1 MSDISILNL
10 SAYTSPVIQENK
22 KSSYIEYGSDNN
34 YFQYL
39 IDRYLYSATNGAI
52 ITGVANMI
60 YGKGLEALDSNKKP
74 NEYAQMK
81 SIIKDSDLRKVAL
94 ERKLL
99 GMAAMQVVMQGKL
112 VKQVLHFP
120 MQTLRAEKCNDK
132 GQIEAWYYHHDWS
145 KKKPSED
152 AKRIPAF
159 GFGNGNEV
167 EIYVIQPYVSGFDYY
182 SPIDYSGSLPY
193 ALLEENIADYQINDV
208 QNGFSGTKVINF
220 NNGIPSEEMR
230 DKMKRDVMGKLTG
243 ARGEKV
249 IVAFNSNAESKTT
262 VEDLPLNDAPAH
274 YEYLSKE
281 CFEKLIV
288 GHRITNPMLLGIRE
302 TGSGL
307 SSNADEIE
315 TSTLMFLNLVIK
327 PYQNELI
334 TALDTILAVNG
345 ISLDLRFV
353 RLQPLDNEQII
364 SSSNPIIEAVN
375 SLSPLV
381 ANKVLESM
389 TANEIRSL
397 VGLLPE
403 AGGSDLNPSVVS
415 NLSKHLDEIDLDSFG
430 EEIDLN
436 EWELIDSSVVDYDT
450 EEELDKQL
458 DALNNPKQSTLS
470 KIWNFV
476 STGVANPNA
485 KSEQDG
491 ALFKSR
497 YRYSGTESENSRQFC
512 KKMLNANKLYRKE
525 DIQRMSSTSVNA
537 GWGPK
542 GADTYDVFLYKGG
555 GACHHY
561 WTRETYR
568 KRADVNSP
576 ITQESGR
583 ITPAQARKEGE
594 ILPTNNPLVYQK
606 PIDMPNQGFLPK

>member
-1 MSDISILNL
+1 MSNISIVNL

-22 KSSYIEYGSDNN
+22 KNSYIEYGSDNN

-60 YGKGLEALDSNKKP
+60 YGKGLDALDSNKKP

-81 SIIKDSDLRKVAL
+81 SIIKDSDLRKIAL

-99 GMAAMQVVMQGKL
+99 GMAAMQVVKQKNL

-152 AKRIPAF
+152 CKRIPAF

-249 IVAFNSNAESKTT
+249 IIAFNANAESKTT

-281 CFEKLIV
+281 CFDKLIV
-288 GHRITNPMLLGIRE
+288 GHRVTSPMLLGIR
-302 TGSGL
+302 TGDGGL
-307 SSNADEIE
+307 GNNADEIK
-315 TSTLMFLNLVIK
+315 TATLLFDNIVIK
-327 PYQNELI
+327 PYQLEI
-334 TALDTILAVNG
+334 IDAIDEILAVNS
-345 ISLDLRFV
+345 ISLKLYFKTI
-353 RLQPLDNEQII
+353 QPLEFVDVSGMNAETTEEETGVKMCSHNLASDSI
-364 SSSNPIIEAVN
+364 AD
-375 SLSPLV
+375 
-381 ANKVLESM
+381 
-389 TANEIRSL
+389 
-397 VGLLPE
+397 LL
-403 AGGSDLNPSVVS
+403 
-415 NLSKHLDEIDLDSFG
+415 IDKG
-430 EEIDLN
+430 EELSD
-436 EWELIDSSVVDYDT
+436 EWFLIDETEVDYDT
-450 EEELDKQL
+450 EEELD
-458 DALNNPKQSTLS
+458 AEINTLNNKKKSTLS
-470 KIWNFV
+470 KMWKFIT
-476 STGVANPNA
+476 STGTA
-485 KSEQDG
+485 KPLIKSPEQDKVIDG
-491 ALFKSR
+491 VQFITR
-497 YRYSGTESENSRQFC
+497 YVYSGDLTGERQFC
-512 KKMLNANKLYRKE
+512 NKMLRAKKVYRKE
-525 DIQRMSSTSVNA
+525 DIIAMESQVVNS
-537 GWGPK
+537 GFGPK
-542 GADTYDVFLYKGG
+542 GSDTYSVWLYKGG
-555 GACHHY
+555 PRCNHKWLRRTYASF
-561 WTRETYR
+561 ETKIDPTNPNAEPLSIATAEKYGYR
-568 KRADVNSP
+568 IRNDKEVSMKPSDMP
-576 ITQESGR
+576 TKGYTQEYWDKMGY
-583 ITPAQARKEGE
+583 
-594 ILPTNNPLVYQK
+594 TN
-606 PIDMPNQGFLPK
+606 

>member
-1 MSDISILNL
+1 MSNISIVNL

-22 KSSYIEYGSDNN
+22 KGDYIEYGSDNN

-39 IDRYLYSATNGAI
+39 IDRYLHSATNGAI
-52 ITGVANMI
+52 ITGIANMI
-60 YGKGLEALDSNKKP
+60 YGKGLDALDSNKKP

-81 SIIKDSDLRKVAL
+81 SIIKDSDLRKIAL

-99 GMAAMQVVMQGKL
+99 GMASLQVVMEKKQ

-120 MQTLRAEKCNDK
+120 MNTLRAGKCNDK
-132 GQIEAWYYHHDWS
+132 GQIETWYYHHDWMN
-145 KKKPSED
+145 KKPSEEV
-152 AKRIPAF
+152 KRIPAF

-167 EIYVIQPYVSGFDYY
+167 EIYVIKPYVSGFDYY
-182 SPIDYSGSLPY
+182 PPIDYSGALPY
-193 ALLEENIADYQINDV
+193 AYLEENIADYQINDV
-208 QNGFSGTKVINF
+208 QNGFSGSKVINF

-230 DKMKRDVMGKLTG
+230 DTMKRDVMAKLTG

-249 IVAFNSNAESKTT
+249 IIAFNANAESKTT

-281 CFEKLIV
+281 CFDKLIV
-288 GHRITNPMLLGIRE
+288 GHRVTSPMLLGIRE
-302 TGSGL
+302 SNSGL

-327 PYQNELI
+327 PYQNEII
-334 TALDTILAVNG
+334 TAIDTILAVNN
-345 ISLDLRFV
+345 ISLDLRFI

-364 SSSNPIIEAVN
+364 SSKNPIIEAVN

-397 VGLLPE
+397 IGLGAE

-415 NLSKHLDEIDLDSFG
+415 NLSKHLDDIDLDSFG
-430 EEIDLN
+430 EEIDLD
-436 EWELIDSSVVDYDT
+436 EWELIDSREVDYDE
-450 EEELDKQL
+450 EEELDKEI
-458 DALNNPKQSTLS
+458 DALNNPKKSTLS
-470 KIWNFV
+470 KVWNFV
-476 STGVANPNA
+476 STGVAIPNA

-491 ALFKSR
+491 ELFKSR
-497 YRYSGTESENSRQFC
+497 YRYSGTITDKTRAFC
-512 KKMLNANKLYRKE
+512 KKMINSNKLYRKE
-525 DIQRMSSTSVNA
+525 DIQRMSNSEVNA
-537 GWGPK
+537 GFGPE

-555 GACHHY
+555 GACHHF

-568 KRADVNSP
+568 KKSDVNNP
-576 ITQESGR
+576 NAEI
-583 ITPAQARKEGE
+583 ITPAKARKEGE

-606 PIDMPNQGFLPK
+606 PINMPNKGFLPK

>member
-1 MSDISILNL
+1 MSNISILNL

-22 KSSYIEYGSDNN
+22 KNSYIEYGSDNN

-60 YGKGLEALDSNKKP
+60 YGKGLEALDANQKP

-99 GMAAMQVVMQGKL
+99 GMAAMQVVKQKNL

-132 GQIEAWYYHHDWS
+132 GQIEAWYYHHDWA

-193 ALLEENIADYQINDV
+193 ALLEEKIGDYQINDV
-208 QNGFSGTKVINF
+208 ENGFSGTKVINF
-220 NNGIPSEEMR
+220 NNGVPSEEMR

-243 ARGEKV
+243 SRGEKV
-249 IVAFNSNAESKTT
+249 IVAFNQNAESKTT

-334 TALDTILAVNG
+334 TALDSILAVNG
-345 ISLDLRFV
+345 ISLNLRFV
-353 RLQPLDNEQII
+353 RLQPLDNEQIV

-397 VGLLPE
+397 VGLVPE

-415 NLSKHLDEIDLDSFG
+415 NLSKHLDEINLDSFG
-430 EEIDLN
+430 EDIDLN
-436 EWELIDSSVVDYDT
+436 EWELIDSRKVDYDE
-450 EEELDKQL
+450 EEELDKEL
-458 DALNNPKQSTLS
+458 EALNNPKQSTLS
-470 KIWNFV
+470 KVWNFV

-491 ALFKSR
+491 ELFKSR
-497 YRYSGTESENSRQFC
+497 YRYSGTLSANSRQFC
-512 KKMLNANKLYRKE
+512 KKMLNADKLYRKE
-525 DIQRMSSTSVNA
+525 DIQRMSLSAVNA
-537 GWGPK
+537 GWGPE
-542 GADTYDVFLYKGG
+542 GADNYDVFLYKGG
-555 GACHHY
+555 GACHHF

-568 KRADVNSP
+568 KKADVNNPNAEEISP
-576 ITQESGR
+576 
-583 ITPAQARKEGE
+583 AKARKEGE

>member
-1 MSDISILNL
+1 MSNISIVNL
-10 SAYTSPVIQENK
+10 SAYTSPIIQENK
-22 KSSYIEYGSDNN
+22 KNSYIEYGSDNN

-60 YGKGLEALDSNKKP
+60 YGKGLDALDSNKKP

-81 SIIKDSDLRKVAL
+81 SIIKDSDLRKIAL

-99 GMAAMQVVMQGKL
+99 GMASMQVVMEKNI

-132 GQIEAWYYHHDWS
+132 GQIEAWYYHHDWT
-145 KKKPSED
+145 KKKPSEEV
-152 AKRIPAF
+152 KRIPSF

-167 EIYVIQPYVSGFDYY
+167 EIYVIQPYVSGFNYY

-230 DKMKRDVMGKLTG
+230 DKMKRDVLGKLTG
-243 ARGEKV
+243 SRGEKV
-249 IVAFNSNAESKTT
+249 IIAFNANAESKTT

-281 CFEKLIV
+281 CFDKLIV
-288 GHRITNPMLLGIRE
+288 GHRVTSPMLLGIR
-302 TGSGL
+302 TGDGGL
-307 SSNADEIE
+307 GNNADEIK
-315 TSTLMFLNLVIK
+315 TATLLFDNIVIK
-327 PYQNELI
+327 PYQLEI
-334 TALDTILAVNG
+334 IDAIDEILAVND
-345 ISLDLRFV
+345 ISLKLYFKTI
-353 RLQPLDNEQII
+353 QPLEFV
-364 SSSNPIIEAVN
+364 E
-375 SLSPLV
+375 
-381 ANKVLESM
+381 
-389 TANEIRSL
+389 TA
-397 VGLLPE
+397 GLDAQTKE
-403 AGGSDLNPSVVS
+403 EETGVKM
-415 NLSKHLDEIDLDSFG
+415 SKHLDEIDLNSFG

-436 EWELIDSSVVDYDT
+436 EWELIDSRKVDYD
-450 EEELDKQL
+450 EEAELDKEIES
-458 DALNNPKQSTLS
+458 LNNPKKSTLS

-476 STGVANPNA
+476 STGTAIPNA

-491 ALFKSR
+491 ELFKSR
-497 YRYSGTESENSRQFC
+497 YRYSGSISSNSREFC
-512 KKMLNANKLYRKE
+512 KKMLNADKLYRKE
-525 DIQRMSSTSVNA
+525 DIQRMSLSAVNA
-537 GWGPK
+537 GWGPE

-555 GACHHY
+555 GACHHF

-568 KRADVNSP
+568 KRSDVNNPNAEEISP
-576 ITQESGR
+576 
-583 ITPAQARKEGE
+583 AKARKEGE

-606 PIDMPNQGFLPK
+606 PINMPNQGFLPK